1 MKYHELL
8 DLIATR
14 SEREYDL
21 RAQALY
27 RMMDAVEIET
37 GEWPKWSDEAP
48 DWIVNQFI
56 NLIKEKG
63 WKRA

>member
-37 GEWPKWSDEAP
+37 GKWPKWSDEAP
-48 DWIVNQFI
+48 DWIVNQFK

-63 WKRA
+63 WERT